1 MRTHHPAGSVVVLLL
16 LVLAISP
23 GIYMR
28 VYLPT
33 YMELCIALVLSE
45 P

>member
-1 MRTHHPAGSVVVLLL
+1 MRTRQPAGSVVVLLL

-23 GIYMR
+23 GIYAR
-28 VYLPT
+28 LLT
-33 YMELCIALVLSE
+33 DLHGKSCIALVLSV